1 MIKPE
6 IECNRVSDKINEL
19 SECINQLIEEGY
31 LKPGERR
38 PCISIALRDLEEAD
52 QLDDLA
58 MTKATLESK
67 N

>member
-1 MIKPE
+1 MTDDIGQ
-6 IECNRVSDKINEL
+6 L
-19 SECINQLIEEGY
+19 SEGINRLIEEGY

-38 PCISIALRDLEEAD
+38 PCISIILRDLEEAD
-52 QLDDLA
+52 QVVDSA